1 MTTTK
6 MKGGSAMGTMSD
18 MHKGMW
24 NKSPKASDAS
34 TKLGGKNIDQDAT
47 RSGVGSKVRVLGPRN
62 A

>member
-1 MTTTK
+1 
-6 MKGGSAMGTMSD
+6 MSD

-62 A
+62 S